1 MSKEKNALNKSIAIL
16 TWVDPTDDILLTIQ
30 EKHSDRQLDVI
41 KRYLLPSSL
50 AAYIRKLD
58 PEAFEAIYFLYPDI
72 SRPFNRS
79 YLQGL
84 GQLCPVKKRFLIDLK
99 KREEKVSLPTFL
111 FYGIPVIILGFL
123 LSTLTFILSAFS
135 VAVLSMSLFDRIHA
149 KDIQRKRRKKVT
161 LDNKRLIFL
170 CAEFP
175 DSNFDFQIGGMISHI
190 VGFFSGLDTLGF
202 ESYMVSSR
210 PIRHQTFHAPNHIV
224 DLGHFPPWPGEMRD
238 IAFNW
243 ILFFKKIRWIK
254 KVDPLVLYHRTS
266 TFSFIGLLLSVSLR
280 IPLVIEVNS
289 SEEWKLRNSKG
300 TRFNRLLIQIE
311 RINMRYAD
319 KIAVVSDIVKEYLV
333 QKGVPRDK
341 IIVNPNGVDPEFFKP
356 SQPNARKGRVY
367 GHEDKIAVGFIGS
380 FNDYHGIITL
390 AKSVRL
396 VTEVNPHVQ
405 FILIGEGRLKKAF
418 EETVGSDAVA
428 DHVTLAGKVPH
439 ESVPAILDDCDI
451 LVSPHQNMKDGSVFY
466 GSPTKIFEYMA
477 MGKGIVASNVGQL
490 GYLLKHGQTALL
502 VEPESPD
509 ALAKGILQLAGD
521 EKLRKTLGEN
531 ARKSVCREYSWTANV
546 LRILEPISSQY
557 GSSLC

>member
-1 MSKEKNALNKSIAIL
+1 LNSRNGKEKNALNKSIAIL

-175 DSNFDFQIGGMISHI
+175 DSNFDFQIVGMISHI

-280 IPLVIEVNS
+280 IPLGIEVNS
-289 SEEWKLRNSKG
+289 TEEWKLRNRKG
-300 TRFNRLLIQIE
+300 TR
-311 RINMRYAD
+311 
-319 KIAVVSDIVKEYLV
+319 
-333 QKGVPRDK
+333 
-341 IIVNPNGVDPEFFKP
+341 